1 MNRYRFIIED
11 IREDDNPTIIAGGV
25 IEREGDLELTTKQL
39 QATLPRIVAN
49 INARDDEQYE
59 VSDVHL
65 TVKSLEDWIS
75 SQLERTFDLLK
86 EPDHDDGD

>member
-11 IREDDNPTIIAGGV
+11 IREEDSPTIIAAGI
-25 IEREGDLELTTKQL
+25 IEREGDLELITKQL
-39 QATLPRIVAN
+39 QATLPRIMAN

-65 TVKSLEDWIS
+65 TVRSLDDWIS
-75 SQLERTFDLLK
+75 SQLEHTFDLLK
-86 EPDHDDGD
+86 EPDDDD